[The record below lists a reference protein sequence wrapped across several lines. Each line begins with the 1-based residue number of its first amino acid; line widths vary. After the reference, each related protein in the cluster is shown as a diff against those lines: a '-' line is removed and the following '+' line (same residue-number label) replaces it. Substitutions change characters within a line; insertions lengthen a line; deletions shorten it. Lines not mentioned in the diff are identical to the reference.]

1 MKIKFESKYIKIGV
15 MAFLVI
21 AASITL
27 FFIFY
32 RIDRFSG
39 VISTVIGILGPF
51 IYGLVMAYLL
61 CPVYNVTFRNLM
73 KLGLFKNRKANK
85 GIVMAKV
92 VSSLTSIIVMLAIIA
107 GLLWMVLPGLVES
120 VGGIIRMLPEKINS
134 LAKWGIKTIH
144 DMPDKSGP
152 MAGFMEKAMASLQD
166 WAQHSILP
174 KSEYLIQGVSNS
186 ILGLVSG
193 LKNFAVG
200 IIICVF
206 FLNSKDIFAAQCRKL
221 IFATMKEEKAFKFM
235 YGARYVNRTFGQFI
249 SGKLIDSLIIGIICF
264 IGMSI
269 FNWPYKMLVSVIV
282 GVTNII
288 PFFGPFIGAIPSAL
302 LIFMVD
308 PLTSLYFLIF
318 VLALQQF
325 DGNILGPKIL
335 GGSTGL
341 PSFWVMFAILVGGGL
356 FGFVGMIIGI
366 PVFACIYAYTAYSVN
381 KKLEKKQLSTDL
393 GIYKDLGLMIDEKI
407 DAIVAKERE
416 EYLEKKKNSG
426 RNRKRTSVSNDENGE
441 MPDEKKDL
449 INEEMVQELEDEVNK
464 IVHEDESVK

>member
-288 PFFGPFIGAIPSAL
+288 PFFG
-302 LIFMVD
+302 
-308 PLTSLYFLIF
+308 SL
-318 VLALQQF
+318 
-325 DGNILGPKIL
+325 
-335 GGSTGL
+335 
-341 PSFWVMFAILVGGGL
+341 W
-356 FGFVGMIIGI
+356 
-366 PVFACIYAYTAYSVN
+366 
-381 KKLEKKQLSTDL
+381 
-393 GIYKDLGLMIDEKI
+393 
-407 DAIVAKERE
+407 
-416 EYLEKKKNSG
+416 
-426 RNRKRTSVSNDENGE
+426 
-441 MPDEKKDL
+441 
-449 INEEMVQELEDEVNK
+449 
-464 IVHEDESVK
+464 

>member
-288 PFFGPFIGAIPSAL
+288 PFFGPFIGAIPSIILLL
-302 LIFMVD
+302 LISPV
-308 PLTSLYFLIF
+308 T
-318 VLALQQF
+318 ALQFAVWILVLQQV
-325 DGNILGPKIL
+325 DGNIIGPKIL
-335 GGSTGL
+335 GQTTGL
-341 PSFWVMFAILVGGGL
+341 PSFWVLFSILLFGGL
-356 FGFVGMIIGI
+356 FGIVGMIIAVPTWAI
-366 PVFACIYAYTAYSVN
+366 IYRTISRLSEHFLKKKGLEPDSKHYMDLDHIDEETKKYI
-381 KKLEKKQLSTDL
+381 KLE
-393 GIYKDLGLMIDEKI
+393 
-407 DAIVAKERE
+407 
-416 EYLEKKKNSG
+416 
-426 RNRKRTSVSNDENGE
+426 
-441 MPDEKKDL
+441 
-449 INEEMVQELEDEVNK
+449 
-464 IVHEDESVK
+464 